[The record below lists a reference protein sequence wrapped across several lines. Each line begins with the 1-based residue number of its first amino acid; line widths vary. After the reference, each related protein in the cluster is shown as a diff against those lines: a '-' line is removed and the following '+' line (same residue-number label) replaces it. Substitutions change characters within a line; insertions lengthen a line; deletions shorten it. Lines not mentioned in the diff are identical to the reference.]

1 MIRASLVFIFVIL
14 LSGCLGSQSPAPVIS
29 YGESKGVGSAGVH
42 IVEYGDTL
50 WSISQR
56 YKIGMQDIVRRNRIP
71 ASFRL
76 EAGERLNLPAPKTYK
91 VRAGDSIY
99 SVSRLFA
106 VDQSEI
112 TRLNNLRAPYT
123 IQQGQMLRLP
133 SVDNAQPANVARAS
147 GAAKVRSVP
156 PKPSSKITRAQREKI
171 TAQTP
176 ARAGKFKKPVEGK
189 IASRFGPK
197 KGGLHNDGVNI
208 SAPRGTPVRAAENGV
223 VVYAG
228 NELRGSGNLILI
240 RHQGRLMTAYAHMDK
255 MMIKRG
261 DVIKR
266 GQTIGTVGS
275 TGSVSSPQLHF
286 EVRKGTQAI
295 NPGKYIGV

>member
-1 MIRASLVFIFVIL
+1 MTRFLFIIFSTVF
-14 LSGCLGSQSPAPVIS
+14 LSACLGKQSPAPVIS
-29 YGESKGVGSAGVH
+29 YGETTGVGSSGVH
-42 IVEYGDTL
+42 IVEAGDTL

-76 EAGERLNLPAPKTYK
+76 ESGQRLNLPAPKTYK

-106 VDQSEI
+106 VNQSEI

-123 IQQGQMLRLP
+123 IHEGQVLRMP
-133 SVDNAQPANVARAS
+133 SVDYVQPEQTARAGS
-147 GAAKVRSVP
+147 GSAVKSAP
-156 PKPSSKITRAQREKI
+156 PKPSSKITPAQRQKI

-176 ARAGKFKKPVEGK
+176 ARAGQFKKPVEGK
-189 IASRFGPK
+189 VISRFGPK
-197 KGGLHNDGVNI
+197 KGGLHNDGINI

-228 NELRGSGNLILI
+228 NELRGSGNLVLI

-275 TGSVSSPQLHF
+275 TGSVSTPQLHF

-295 NPGKYIGV
+295 NPDKYIGT